1 MLERKN
7 AHEQATQRNE
17 QGALGRWLGSKSEK
31 AGNISFIV
39 IIVCFLF
46 IGIAFLRVDIKAEF
60 DSFMKFCAALFA
72 IITGALGY
80 LFGSSHQSKAD

>member
-1 MLERKN
+1 LLELKN
-7 AHEQATQRNE
+7 AHQQATQKNE
-17 QGALGRWLGSKSEK
+17 QGALGRWLGSRSEK

-39 IIVCFLF
+39 IIVCFMF
-46 IGIAFLRVDIKAEF
+46 IGIAFLKMDLTKEF

-80 LFGSSHQSKAD
+80 LFGSGSSDRS